1 MIKSKVIKTI
11 AMIKQVLLLL
21 AALFFLAACGQRQS
35 GNLDVDMD
43 DVEVGELQIASET
56 MNNIIQ
62 NIASPIEV
70 AALIQSL
77 HVPFSTSYLAD
88 PEKLSTNTTSFEMA
102 YSLGALSAD
111 LGYLNMYEK
120 TGTAVNFLS
129 SINRLA
135 DALQIGQFFDFTT
148 IKRLATTNSDL
159 DSLLFISVN
168 SFNNMDDYLRETDRS
183 NLSALMIAGVW
194 TEGVYLATQVAVQTD
209 NEDLK
214 TMIGEQKLILNN
226 LLAVLNNYKNEPVIA
241 AYIDDLETI
250 KKVYEEVKIT
260 YEVGEP
266 ETIEK
271 DGMLMVVQSET
282 SHVEMSDEL
291 LQTIIATTEEIRNKH
306 MNIKAEAV

>member
-1 MIKSKVIKTI
+1 
-11 AMIKQVLLLL
+11 L
-21 AALFFLAACGQRQS
+21 RW
-35 GNLDVDMD
+35 
-43 DVEVGELQIASET
+43 
-56 MNNIIQ
+56 
-62 NIASPIEV
+62 P
-70 AALIQSL
+70 
-77 HVPFSTSYLAD
+77 
-88 PEKLSTNTTSFEMA
+88 
-102 YSLGALSAD
+102 
-111 LGYLNMYEK
+111 
-120 TGTAVNFLS
+120 S

-148 IKRLATTNSDL
+148 IKRLATTSSDL

-194 TEGVYLATQVAVQTD
+194 MEGIYLATQVAAQNS

-226 LLAVLNNYKNEPVIA
+226 LLAILNIYKDEPIIA
-241 AYIDDLETI
+241 GYITDLETI
-250 KKVYEEVKIT
+250 KSIYDEVKIT

-271 DGMLMVVQSET
+271 DGMVIVVQSDT

-291 LQTIIATTEEIRNKH
+291 LQRIIDTTKQVRNKH

>member
-1 MIKSKVIKTI
+1 
-11 AMIKQVLLLL
+11 MIKQSLLLL
-21 AALFFLAACGQRQS
+21 AALFLLAACGQRQS

-43 DVEVGELQIASET
+43 DVEVGELQISSET
-56 MNNIIQ
+56 MNDIIQ

-77 HVPFSTSYLAD
+77 HIPFSTAYLAD

-120 TGTAVNFLS
+120 TGTAVNYLS

-148 IKRLATTNSDL
+148 IKRLATTSSDL
-159 DSLLFISVN
+159 DSLMFISIN

-194 TEGVYLATQVAVQTD
+194 TEGSYLATQVAVQNS

-214 TMIGEQKLILNN
+214 SMIGEQKLILNN
-226 LLAVLNNYKNEPVIA
+226 LLAVLSNYKNETVIA
-241 AYIDDLETI
+241 AYIADLEQIKTI
-250 KKVYEEVKIT
+250 YEEVKIT

-271 DGMLMVVQSET
+271 DGMLIVVQNES
-282 SHVEMSDEL
+282 SHVTMSDEL
-291 LQTIIATTEEIRNKH
+291 LQRIIDITKQVRNKH